1 MVMDLEKTE
10 ARNYC
15 DGEGQE
21 QSDCPTKHE
30 NLNFSPNPHTPVHAH
45 THTKYPLLQKIL
57 LNSLMLKMCLTI
69 TRPKSFYDD
78 VFLKIS
84 MELVSFIELNKFFAK
99 SFFTLLST

>member
-10 ARNYC
+10 DRNYC

-30 NLNFSPNPHTPVHAH
+30 NLNFSTNHTH

-57 LNSLMLKMCLTI
+57 LNSLMLKMCLA
-69 TRPKSFYDD
+69 FHDD

-84 MELVSFIELNKFFAK
+84 MKLVSFIGINKLSAK
-99 SFFTLLST
+99 SFFTLMST